1 MSLIP
6 ISSLKHLQRMC
17 LSGKGI
23 TKTPTEKVFLHVKL
37 PETPSMYVFQERS
50 NKLLIR
56 GYLKNLVKALDEL
69 CGTSRTGQGTEGK
82 KFFSKSTSI

>member
-1 MSLIP
+1 
-6 ISSLKHLQRMC
+6 MC
-17 LSGKGI
+17 FSGKGI

-56 GYLKNLVKALDEL
+56 GYLKNLVKTLDEL
-69 CGTSRTGQGTEGK
+69 CRTRRAGHRVE
-82 KFFSKSTSI
+82 KFLLTICIILVIVVKIKGNKL

>member
-1 MSLIP
+1 
-6 ISSLKHLQRMC
+6 MC

-23 TKTPTEKVFLHVKL
+23 TKTPTEKVFLHMKL

-56 GYLKNLVKALDEL
+56 GYLKIWLGL
-69 CGTSRTGQGTEGK
+69 
-82 KFFSKSTSI
+82 

>member
-1 MSLIP
+1 MNLKWKKERKHLLSMSLIP

-23 TKTPTEKVFLHVKL
+23 TKTPTEKVFLHMKL

-56 GYLKNLVKALDEL
+56 GYLKIWLGL
-69 CGTSRTGQGTEGK
+69 
-82 KFFSKSTSI
+82 